1 MIEKDKLL
9 TLNKKDRILVSSI
22 LDKYRQYQKTQK
34 GVASNF
40 LNPSEMKLVTNYLN
54 YYQIQYSIYDKYH
67 FLEKKIIYL
76 ESMNHILLFIK

>member
-22 LDKYRQYQKTQK
+22 LDKYRQYQKTKK

-54 YYQIQYSIYDKYH
+54 YYPWIINKLIIKSL
-67 FLEKKIIYL
+67 FLW
-76 ESMNHILLFIK
+76 ILIREREVL